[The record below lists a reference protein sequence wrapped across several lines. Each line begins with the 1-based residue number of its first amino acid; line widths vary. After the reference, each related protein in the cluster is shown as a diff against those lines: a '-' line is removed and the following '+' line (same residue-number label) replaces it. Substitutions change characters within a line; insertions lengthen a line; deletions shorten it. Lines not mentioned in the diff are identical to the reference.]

1 MGWGAIET
9 LDLIPKALSKD
20 AFLTGRYSIIVL
32 AFEKYLLQGLSVLC
46 LVCPA
51 R

>member
-9 LDLIPKALSKD
+9 LDLTPTTVSED
-20 AFLTGRYSIIVL
+20 TFLTGRYSIIVL
-32 AFEKYLLQGLSVLC
+32 AFEKSLLEGLSVVY
-46 LVCPA
+46 LVNLA